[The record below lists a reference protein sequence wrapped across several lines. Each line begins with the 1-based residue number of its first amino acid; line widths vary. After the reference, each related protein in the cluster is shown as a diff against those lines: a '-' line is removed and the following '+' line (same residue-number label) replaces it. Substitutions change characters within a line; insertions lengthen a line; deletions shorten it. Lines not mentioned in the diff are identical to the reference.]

1 MCIYASTPL
10 VINPHNKNQGDHM
23 YASRMFIIKF
33 IQNEQHLEHTNGY
46 MLKLSNI
53 NIQLWNTGVK
63 NIVKN
68 IVNNITMN

>member
-1 MCIYASTPL
+1 
-10 VINPHNKNQGDHM
+10 M
-23 YASRMFIIKF
+23 YASKMFIIKF